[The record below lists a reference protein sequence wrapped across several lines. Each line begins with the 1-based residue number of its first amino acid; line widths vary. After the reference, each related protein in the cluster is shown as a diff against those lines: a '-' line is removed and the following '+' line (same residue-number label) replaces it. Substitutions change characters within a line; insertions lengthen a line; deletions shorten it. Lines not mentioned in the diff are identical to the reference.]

1 MASSQP
7 IALELSLVESSGPW
21 FKPGSPVLYCW
32 FHAVHLPGTPHDEG
46 KISVLSMDRAART
59 WREFTRPV
67 TIDQSRE
74 ILAGLEALGLPG
86 RTPDVEGVVDT
97 SDGWDRVVFWVRTEG
112 GVRCMDL
119 DMHSSGF
126 DGKDA
131 EALREL
137 FRRLFALAG
146 FAEFS
151 PVVYG
156 ERRARRCS

>member
-21 FKPGSPVLYCW
+21 FKPGSPTLYCW
-32 FHAVHLPGTPHDEG
+32 FHAVHFPGTPHDEG
-46 KISVLSMDRAART
+46 KVSVLRPDGATHT
-59 WREFTRPV
+59 WRELTRPL

-74 ILAGLEALGLPG
+74 IFARLEALGLPG
-86 RTPDVEGVVDT
+86 RPPDVEGVVDT
-97 SDGWDRVVFWVRTEG
+97 SDGWHRVVFWVRTEDRA
-112 GVRCMDL
+112 RCTAI

-126 DGKDA
+126 DGGDA
-131 EALREL
+131 EALRAL

-151 PVVYG
+151 PVIYG
-156 ERRARRCS
+156 KGRNNGCN